1 MFFAS
6 MVVGWNGIGNG
17 DPEHLWH
24 LRDHNGA
31 LCGLGSMTKRPHLWH
46 PFAHDDPTD
55 TEMHPSVGV
64 CVDECPDAGDWVC
77 VEDAAQEASKKAG
90 GGGGGRRRRRGL
102 LEGNA
107 VDGEGVGVV
116 RGVRR
121 ALREAERVKVN
132 PIESEEFDFV
142 VERTDTPAFNAPP
155 IHHRRLLANETQ
167 AKPNATACP
176 GGTWTAAYLDYDETF
191 NACVPAEDQTN
202 STHSPDAMARAI
214 DEAHAVVDTPER
226 TFSNLLADIYIA
238 RWCILIAV
246 ILTTLISYGML
257 MALENGAAAF
267 TNLAF
272 VSAIILQGCIA
283 LALGGQAIGQDT
295 PVVGD
300 AVITNVDT
308 RVGAADVI
316 MTWILPIIGACFAAS
331 AGAMAWYVFS
341 HFRMLP
347 YGQFD

>member
-1 MFFAS
+1 

-331 AGAMAWYVFS
+331 AGAMAWYVYFLS
-341 HFRMLP
+341 FP
-347 YGQFD
+347 YASVLAIELT

>member
-1 MFFAS
+1 
-6 MVVGWNGIGNG
+6 
-17 DPEHLWH
+17 
-24 LRDHNGA
+24 
-31 LCGLGSMTKRPHLWH
+31 
-46 PFAHDDPTD
+46 
-55 TEMHPSVGV
+55 
-64 CVDECPDAGDWVC
+64 
-77 VEDAAQEASKKAG
+77 
-90 GGGGGRRRRRGL
+90 
-102 LEGNA
+102 
-107 VDGEGVGVV
+107 
-116 RGVRR
+116 
-121 ALREAERVKVN
+121 
-132 PIESEEFDFV
+132 
-142 VERTDTPAFNAPP
+142 
-155 IHHRRLLANETQ
+155 
-167 AKPNATACP
+167 
-176 GGTWTAAYLDYDETF
+176 
-191 NACVPAEDQTN
+191 
-202 STHSPDAMARAI
+202 MARAI

-331 AGAMAWYVFS
+331 AGVMAWYVLFS
-341 HFRMLP
+341 LISVCFRI
-347 YGQFD
+347 GNWFDVVFVYCRYYTTRRKDLGVATLFLDQSSVVLHLTGLNFSIPLLTFVPLCGVTAWLASGVLSLSAMASEWFHKHDDPDADGWHW

>member
-46 PFAHDDPTD
+46 PFAHDDPTS
-55 TEMHPSVGV
+55 TETHPSVGV

-77 VEDAAQEASKKAG
+77 VEDAAQERSKKAG
-90 GGGGGRRRRRGL
+90 GGGGGGRRRRGL

-107 VDGEGVGVV
+107 VDGEGVGMV

-121 ALREAERVKVN
+121 ALREAERVKVKPN
-132 PIESEEFDFV
+132 ESEDFDFV
-142 VERTDTPAFNAPP
+142 AERTETL

-167 AKPNATACP
+167 TKPNATACP
-176 GGTWTAAYLDYDETF
+176 GGTWTASYLDYDETF

-331 AGAMAWYVFS
+331 AGAMAWYV
-341 HFRMLP
+341 HFLLFP
-347 YGQFD
+347 YASVLAIRLT

>member
-1 MFFAS
+1 
-6 MVVGWNGIGNG
+6 
-17 DPEHLWH
+17 
-24 LRDHNGA
+24 
-31 LCGLGSMTKRPHLWH
+31 
-46 PFAHDDPTD
+46 
-55 TEMHPSVGV
+55 
-64 CVDECPDAGDWVC
+64 
-77 VEDAAQEASKKAG
+77 
-90 GGGGGRRRRRGL
+90 
-102 LEGNA
+102 
-107 VDGEGVGVV
+107 
-116 RGVRR
+116 
-121 ALREAERVKVN
+121 
-132 PIESEEFDFV
+132 
-142 VERTDTPAFNAPP
+142 
-155 IHHRRLLANETQ
+155 
-167 AKPNATACP
+167 
-176 GGTWTAAYLDYDETF
+176 
-191 NACVPAEDQTN
+191 
-202 STHSPDAMARAI
+202 MARAI

-226 TFSNLLADIYIA
+226 TFSNLLADIYVA

-331 AGAMAWYVFS
+331 AGAMAWYVCFLS
-341 HFRMLP
+341 FP
-347 YGQFD
+347 YASVLAIELT